1 MRSNDMHGQC
11 SFQTQYSGIRLVIT
25 KLGKRISSGLH
36 SRSMPDPQKVVSH
49 LTIRLS
55 MDSIDS
61 CKECRSPQIANESM
75 AECLLGY
82 GLPGPKGDTG
92 ATGATGPQGPRG
104 ATGATGPAGSG
115 SKLLTILTAAGTWS
129 GTCAWALLC
138 VITTRGAYGD
148 THFSIG
154 APGITV
160 RAADSG
166 GTRNPTATLTVTSS
180 SVKVVI
186 NSTDTAYVVCAI
198 FG

>member
-1 MRSNDMHGQC
+1 
-11 SFQTQYSGIRLVIT
+11 
-25 KLGKRISSGLH
+25 
-36 SRSMPDPQKVVSH
+36 
-49 LTIRLS
+49 

-61 CKECRSPQIANESM
+61 GKECRSPQIANESM

-82 GLPGPKGDTG
+82 GLPGPKGDTGARGATGATGPQGPKG

-138 VITTRGAYGD
+138 VITVRGAYGD

>member
-1 MRSNDMHGQC
+1 MAD
-11 SFQTQYSGIRLVIT
+11 
-25 KLGKRISSGLH
+25 GLF
-36 SRSMPDPQKVVSH
+36 
-49 LTIRLS
+49 
-55 MDSIDS
+55 
-61 CKECRSPQIANESM
+61 
-75 AECLLGY
+75 GY
-82 GLPGPKGDTG
+82 GLPGPKGDTGATGARGATGATGPQGPKG

-115 SKLLTILTAAGTWS
+115 SKLLTFLTAAGTWS

-138 VITTRGAYGD
+138 VITVRGAYGD

-166 GTRNPTATLTVTSS
+166 GSRNPTATLTVTSS